1 LNAATYRWLMLIAE
15 FDRRRGWWDGSL
27 HSCAHWLNFKCGL
40 NLGAAREQM
49 RVAHALPTVPK
60 IAAAMARGEIS
71 YSKVRALTRVATPAT
86 EEALLMIAH
95 HGTAYHVESIVSKF
109 RRAQQAEELSREAVQ
124 QAGRAVHYGYDTDG
138 SLVLKAR
145 LPALA
150 GALVIKALES
160 AMESPKGEAPPREE
174 RPSLVSRR
182 ADALA
187 VIAESYLQSPQA
199 LSTADRFQVVVHADA
214 ETLRERSAGRCHV
227 EHGPSVPAESVRRLT
242 CDASVVPVLETEE
255 GEVLDVGRKTRTIP
269 AAIRRALN
277 LRDPGCCFPG
287 CTHRRYLDAHHVKHW
302 IDGGETKL
310 SNLVSLCRTHHRL
323 VHEGG
328 ITISVREAGGWRFVR
343 PDGRAFDDLRDSRAT
358 HYDGTELH
366 ATHAALGLP
375 IDRKTAACRW
385 QGERM
390 DYELG
395 VWVLCNHVK
404 VAKRKL
410 SAETSRLAAGQQHSP
425 RPDEPDNRQGG
436 PGS

>member
-1 LNAATYRWLMLIAE
+1 MLIAE
-15 FDRRRGWWDGSL
+15 FDRRRGWWDGFL

-40 NLGAAREQM
+40 NLGAAREQV

-71 YSKVRALTRVATPAT
+71 YSKVRALTRVATAAT
-86 EEALLMIAH
+86 EDALLMIAH
-95 HGTAYHVESIVSKF
+95 CGTAYHVESIVSKF
-109 RRAQQAEELSREAVQ
+109 RRAQQAAELSREAQQ
-124 QAGRAVHYGYDTDG
+124 QAGRRVNYWYDHDG
-138 SLVLKAR
+138 SVVLKAR

-150 GALVIKALES
+150 GAMVIKAIES
-160 AMESPKGEAPPREE
+160 AMESAKIAAPPPE
-174 RPSLVSRR
+174 RQPSFESRR

-187 VIAESYLQSPQA
+187 VVAESFLQSPQS

-242 CDASVVPVLETEE
+242 CDASVVPVLETQE

-287 CTHRRYLDAHHVKHW
+287 CTHGRYLDAHHVKHW

-328 ITISVREAGGWRFVR
+328 ITIDARDEGGWRFVR
-343 PDGRAFDDLRDSRAT
+343 PDGRVFDDPRDSRAPA
-358 HYDGTELH
+358 YDGTELH
-366 ATHAALGLP
+366 ATHAGMGLP

-385 QGERM
+385 LAGERM

-395 VWVLCNHVK
+395 VWVLCNHAEH
-404 VAKRKL
+404 AKRKI
-410 SAETSRLAAGQQHSP
+410 SAETSTLAADQQQSTFP
-425 RPDEPDNRQGG
+425 EELDNRYLQF
-436 PGS
+436 

>member
-1 LNAATYRWLMLIAE
+1 
-15 FDRRRGWWDGSL
+15 
-27 HSCAHWLNFKCGL
+27 
-40 NLGAAREQM
+40 
-49 RVAHALPTVPK
+49 
-60 IAAAMARGEIS
+60 
-71 YSKVRALTRVATPAT
+71 VATAAT

-109 RRAQQAEELSREAVQ
+109 RRAQEAEELSREALQ
-124 QAGRAVHYGYDTDG
+124 QAGRAVHYWYDSDG

-160 AMESPKGEAPPREE
+160 AMEAPPGEAPPPEE

-187 VIAESYLQSPQA
+187 VIAESYLQSPQT

-310 SNLVSLCRTHHRL
+310 SNLLSLCRTHHRL

-328 ITISVREAGGWRFVR
+328 ITISVRDEGGWRFVR

-358 HYDGTELH
+358 SYDGTELH
-366 ATHAALGLP
+366 ATHDALGLP

-385 QGERM
+385 QAGERM

-395 VWVLCNHVK
+395 VWVLCNHVE
-404 VAKRKL
+404 VAKRRI
-410 SAETSRLAAGQQHSP
+410 SAETSTRAAHQQQSAS
-425 RPDEPDNRQGG
+425 RDEPGVR
-436 PGS
+436 